1 MRVLALDVATV
12 TGFAVDRPA
21 GGDAPTT
28 GAFRVKVVDEDLGAA
43 FLDFEERV
51 EDLIAVHQPAVLA
64 FEAPLVIGGGR
75 GTTRPTNHNTIR
87 LLFGLA
93 AIAELV
99 GTRRQLRVFEAHI
112 GTVRRHFCGSGRA
125 DKADVMA
132 RCRLLGWDVKT
143 NDAADGAA
151 IWDFARHTLRRPTS
165 NAGPL
170 LGRASA

>member
-1 MRVLALDVATV
+1 MALDVASV
-12 TGFAVDRPA
+12 TGFAVDRPD
-21 GGDAPTT
+21 GGDTPLT
-28 GAFRVKVVDEDLGAA
+28 GTFRVSVVDEDLGGA
-43 FLDFEERV
+43 FVDFETHL
-51 EDLIAVHQPAVLA
+51 EDLITVHQPAVLA

-75 GTTRPTNHNTIR
+75 GTTRPTNHSTVR

-99 GTRRQLRVFEAHI
+99 GTRRHLRVFEAHI

-125 DKADVMA
+125 DKRDVLA
-132 RCRLLGWDVKT
+132 RCRLLGWDVKSA
-143 NDAADGAA
+143 DAADGAA

-170 LGRASA
+170 LARTA